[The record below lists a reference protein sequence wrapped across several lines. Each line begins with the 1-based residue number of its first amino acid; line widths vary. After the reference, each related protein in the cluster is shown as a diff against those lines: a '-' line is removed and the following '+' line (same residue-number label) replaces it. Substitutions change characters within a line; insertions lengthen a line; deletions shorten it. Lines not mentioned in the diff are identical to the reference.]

1 MTSEKEIMVTW
12 GKARRVPGKNPHV
25 WRKDAYGNTIRRR
38 SYGTSGKYG
47 WKLVFKGSKSKGGSD
62 RLSNLQPLHYE
73 EIKNKMDEF
82 FTQTQS
88 FTLGEFIQQQRLKRE
103 MTQEHLAAVLGVSRP
118 TYLQIEHGNREL
130 TVSEAKTLAGVFDM
144 SLEGLLSMAENEISV
159 IFAGKTTSQ
168 SSDIQ
173 IRVTQKNLDKFKQ
186 VLLYVLNKVGGKP
199 NVGETVLH
207 KLLYFIDFD
216 YYEKFEE
223 NLMGA
228 TYIKNH
234 HGPTSVELGEIIKEM
249 QEQGELV
256 QVKNKHF
263 KYEKKYLP
271 LKRPNLSVL
280 SGRDIEH
287 IDDVLARH
295 SDKSA
300 TEIRNY
306 SHDDIPWKSAR
317 DGKPLSYES
326 VFYRDER
333 YSVRS
338 YDDEL

>member
-1 MTSEKEIMVTW
+1 M
-12 GKARRVPGKNPHV
+12 
-25 WRKDAYGNTIRRR
+25 
-38 SYGTSGKYG
+38 
-47 WKLVFKGSKSKGGSD
+47 
-62 RLSNLQPLHYE
+62 LS
-73 EIKNKMDEF
+73 
-82 FTQTQS
+82 
-88 FTLGEFIQQQRLKRE
+88 EFIQQQRLKRE

-130 TVSEAKTLAGVFDM
+130 TISEAGKLAGTFDM
-144 SLEGLLSMAENEISV
+144 SLEQFLAMKEPVRSV
-159 IFAGKTTSQ
+159 TLEKEATPQ
-168 SSDIQ
+168 SSDLQ

-216 YYEKFEE
+216 YYQRFEE
-223 NLMGA
+223 TLMGA

-249 QEQGELV
+249 QEQKLLI

-263 KYEKKYLP
+263 EYEQKKYLP

-287 IDDVLARH
+287 IDDVLARL

-306 SHDDIPWKSAR
+306 SHEDIPWQSAQH
-317 DGKPLSYES
+317 GKPLSYES

>member
-1 MTSEKEIMVTW
+1 M
-12 GKARRVPGKNPHV
+12 
-25 WRKDAYGNTIRRR
+25 
-38 SYGTSGKYG
+38 
-47 WKLVFKGSKSKGGSD
+47 
-62 RLSNLQPLHYE
+62 LS
-73 EIKNKMDEF
+73 
-82 FTQTQS
+82 
-88 FTLGEFIQQQRLKRE
+88 EFIQQQRLKRE

-130 TVSEAKTLAGVFDM
+130 TVSEAGKLAGTFDM
-144 SLEGLLSMAENEISV
+144 SLEQFLAMKEPIRNVTLEKEASP
-159 IFAGKTTSQ
+159 Q
-168 SSDIQ
+168 SSVLQ

-249 QEQGELV
+249 QEQKLLI

-263 KYEKKYLP
+263 EYEQKKYLP

-287 IDDVLARH
+287 IDDVLARL

-306 SHDDIPWKSAR
+306 SHDDIPWKSAQH
-317 DGKPLSYES
+317 GKPLSYES